1 LLDLPIRKI
10 SPFSG
15 IVIEGTAE
23 RGARSETEDCVRWR
37 PGLVWI
43 RGGEEDRIPV
53 VEVGIGVGYLAY
65 TASRSDGEERAF
77 LVGRGSPGEELNGSN
92 AGKRRFTP
100 VFEGELGWALIL
112 LGDESI
118 IADIYQDLCLGES
131 LFEVDSRPAA
141 QSRPEHHFLYR
152 RNCKVV

>member
-1 LLDLPIRKI
+1 M
-10 SPFSG
+10 
-15 IVIEGTAE
+15 
-23 RGARSETEDCVRWR
+23 
-37 PGLVWI
+37 
-43 RGGEEDRIPV
+43 
-53 VEVGIGVGYLAY
+53 AY

-100 VFEGELGWALIL
+100 VFEGELCWVLIL

-131 LFEVDSRPAA
+131 LSVDVKTGGSVASRSTTLDIGGIVCGIRYFEEPKSR
-141 QSRPEHHFLYR
+141 R
-152 RNCKVV
+152 RNVVNRESGKHLNFGGLQHGRGGRAPGRECVYE

>member
-1 LLDLPIRKI
+1 
-10 SPFSG
+10 
-15 IVIEGTAE
+15 
-23 RGARSETEDCVRWR
+23 
-37 PGLVWI
+37 
-43 RGGEEDRIPV
+43 
-53 VEVGIGVGYLAY
+53 LAY

-131 LFEVDSRPAA
+131 LFEVPAP
-141 QSRPEHHFLYR
+141 QSRPETPLLILEELPS
-152 RNCKVV
+152 V